1 MDTKVIEKALANLIT
16 EADVIHGQLMGKK
29 HGFLSEAEK
38 ELGKEGEEGE
48 GSEEIEEAMEAQEP
62 TETPEQEAAETPE
75 EQAIEEEAGIEQH
88 SFRKPSSKLADIFKK
103 AAV

>member
-1 MDTKVIEKALANLIT
+1 MDSKVIEKALANLIT

-38 ELGKEGEEGE
+38 ELEEEGSEE
-48 GSEEIEEAMEAQEP
+48 GEEIEEAMEAQEP
-62 TETPEQEAAETPE
+62 TETAEQESAETPE
-75 EQAIEEEAGIEQH
+75 EQAIEEEEGIEKH